1 MIRFDNVSFAY
12 SANSKANSL
21 NNITLHIEKG
31 ECVLLAGA
39 SGCGKSTL
47 LRLLN
52 GLIPEFYEGKR
63 TGRIFIEGRAV
74 EGRGIYDMVGKIG
87 TVFQNPR
94 SQFFNVDTTSE
105 LAFGC
110 ENLALP
116 EKQILERID
125 STVKSFDIEKLMGRS
140 IFELSGGEKQKIACA
155 SVDVLEPDVILLDE
169 PSANMDYDGMIN
181 LRQVIKVWKKHGKT
195 VLIAEHRMNFV
206 WDIADRVIL
215 LEQGRIKEELN
226 REQMDNFTE
235 ADCRKYSLRGLRQIK
250 PEEVELG
257 NNNILIYKTGN
268 EENADTN
275 AALGKENVTDQ
286 KSNDNIILLCDFS
299 YAYKGEKELFHISSM
314 DISENKVTAIIG
326 TNGAGKTTF
335 LECLCGIRRCRGT
348 MKWHG
353 KGYKGKQRIKQV
365 FMVMQDPNHQ
375 LFAESVLDEVLIS
388 MKDEDEE
395 RAKDILAEMDLLEF
409 ADRHPMSLSGGQKQ
423 RVAIAC
429 AIASE
434 CPILL
439 LDEPTSGLDY
449 RHMLE
454 VSDILTRL
462 KASGKTI
469 ITVTHDTEFI
479 EQCCDEIRSLDN
491 LAG

>member
-12 SANSKANSL
+12 STNTETNSL
-21 NNITLHIEKG
+21 NNITLHIKKG

-63 TGRIFIEGRAV
+63 TGQIFIEGKAV
-74 EGRGIYDMVGKIG
+74 EGKGIYDLVGKVG

-116 EKQILERID
+116 EKEILERID
-125 STVKSFDIEKLMGRS
+125 STVKSFDIEKLMDRS

-155 SVDVLEPDVILLDE
+155 SVDVLAPDIILLDE
-169 PSANMDYDGMIN
+169 PSANMDYAGMEN

-215 LEQGRIKEELN
+215 IEKGRIREELN
-226 REQMDNFTE
+226 REQMDEFTDE
-235 ADCRKYSLRGLRQIK
+235 DCRRYSLRGLKRIK
-250 PEEVELG
+250 PEEVELEK
-257 NNNILIYKTGN
+257 NNNKLIYKTGN
-268 EENADTN
+268 EENA
-275 AALGKENVTDQ
+275 ENVG
-286 KSNDNIILLCDFS
+286 NIELSDFS
-299 YAYKGEKELFHISSM
+299 YAYKGEKELFHINSM
-314 DISENKVTAIIG
+314 EISENKVTAIIG

-335 LECLCGIRRCRGT
+335 LECLCGIRKCRGT
-348 MKWHG
+348 MEWHG
-353 KGYKGKQRIKQV
+353 KRYKGKQRIKQI

-375 LFAESVLDEVLIS
+375 LFTESVLDEVLIS
-388 MKDEDEE
+388 MKDEDEKQ
-395 RAKDILAEMDLLEF
+395 AKDILAEMDLLEF

-434 CPILL
+434 CPILIM
-439 LDEPTSGLDY
+439 DEPTSGLDY

-479 EQCCDEIRSLDN
+479 EQCCDEIRN
-491 LAG
+491 LSEFTG

>member
-125 STVKSFDIEKLMGRS
+125 STVKNFDIEKLMDRS

-155 SVDVLEPDVILLDE
+155 SVDVLEPDIILLDE
-169 PSANMDYDGMIN
+169 PSANMDYAGMQN
-181 LRQVIKVWKKHGKT
+181 LRQVIKVWKKNGKT
-195 VLIAEHRMNFV
+195 VLIAEHRMNIV

-215 LEQGRIKEELN
+215 LEKGKIKEELN
-226 REQMDNFTE
+226 RKQMDNFTE
-235 ADCRKYSLRGLRQIK
+235 ADCRRYSLRGLRQIK
-250 PEEVELG
+250 PEEVEPG
-257 NNNILIYKTGN
+257 KNNNTQTHKSGN
-268 EENADTN
+268 DTR
-275 AALGKENVTDQ
+275 
-286 KSNDNIILLCDFS
+286 ILLCDFL

-314 DISENKVTAIIG
+314 EISENKVTAIIG

-335 LECLCGIRRCRGT
+335 LECLCGIRKCRGT
-348 MKWHG
+348 MEWHG
-353 KGYKGKQRIKQV
+353 KSYNGKQRIKQV

-395 RAKDILAEMDLLEF
+395 KAKVILEEMDLTEF

-479 EQCCDEIRSLDN
+479 EQCCHEICSLDKF
-491 LAG
+491 AGREMIK